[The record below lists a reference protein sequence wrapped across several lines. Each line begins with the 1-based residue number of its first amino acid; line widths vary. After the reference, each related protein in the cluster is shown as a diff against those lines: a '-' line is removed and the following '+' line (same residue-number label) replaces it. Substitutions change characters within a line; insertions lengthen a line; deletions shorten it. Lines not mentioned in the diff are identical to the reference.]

1 MVAGLI
7 GAAVF
12 ARPQVGL
19 IFPFIDRRKHRIR
32 KPVVVP
38 WIGLCEP
45 IVRRIFAPTCHAH
58 PLVCLDPSQY
68 SDFLQDDQE
77 EMTGPSERYGG

>member
-19 IFPFIDRRKHRIR
+19 IFPFIEGSTTSGSPWSCPGSIYVNPLYVGYLLLPAMLILWFVSTLLSTVIFSRMTRRK
-32 KPVVVP
+32 
-38 WIGLCEP
+38 
-45 IVRRIFAPTCHAH
+45 
-58 PLVCLDPSQY
+58 
-68 SDFLQDDQE
+68 
-77 EMTGPSERYGG
+77 